1 MTSSEATAR
10 QGFRESL
17 DEPGRR
23 HAQHQPPADAA
34 LFVIASRMPWGKAAL
49 RRALYK
55 YRTGETC

>member
-34 LFVIASRMPWGKAAL
+34 LFLIAFRILCGNTAL
-49 RRALYK
+49 SRALYK
-55 YRTGETC
+55 YRAGETC